1 MRRAPA
7 ITQEKRTSSTG
18 ELQVAEYFSGPKKRF
33 YNATFDAHVI
43 KIFAG
48 EWAISRSEDE
58 MLATIL
64 GSCVSACVRDPVVG
78 VGGMNHFLLPGDE
91 ENSRDAS
98 DAARYGVN
106 AMESLING
114 LLKAGAQKHRLE
126 FKVFGGG
133 NVINNSARIG
143 SKNAKFV
150 QEFLQREGYRIV
162 SKDLEGDHPRSLH
175 YYPVSGKVMLRTLR
189 RSQDYQ
195 VVEEEAKYRKAI
207 SDKPVE
213 GDIELF

>member
-1 MRRAPA
+1 MDSRR
-7 ITQEKRTSSTG
+7 TSVEEKRTNSSD
-18 ELQVAEYFSGPKKRF
+18 ELQPDEYFGGPKKRF
-33 YNATFDAHVI
+33 YNATFNAHVI

-48 EWAISRSEDE
+48 EWAVSKAEDE

-64 GSCVSACVRDPVVG
+64 GSCVSACVRDPVAG
-78 VGGMNHFLLPGDE
+78 IGGMNHFLLPGDE
-91 ENSRDAS
+91 SS
-98 DAARYGVN
+98 DRESSDGARYGVN
-106 AMESLING
+106 AMENLING

-150 QEFLQREGYRIV
+150 QEFLKREGYRIV
-162 SKDLEGDHPRSLH
+162 SQDLEGDHPRSLH
-175 YYPVSGKVMLRTLR
+175 YYPVSGKVMMRVLR
-189 RSQDYQ
+189 RKQDYQ
-195 VVEEEAKYRKAI
+195 VVEEEDKYRKAI
-207 SDKPVE
+207 SKKPIE

>member
-1 MRRAPA
+1 MQQAPA
-7 ITQEKRTSSTG
+7 ITQDKRTSSTG

-33 YNATFDAHVI
+33 YNATFNAHVI
-43 KIFAG
+43 KIFSG
-48 EWAISRSEDE
+48 EWAISRAEDE

-91 ENSRDAS
+91 ESNRHAS
-98 DAARYGVN
+98 DVARYGVN
-106 AMESLING
+106 AMENLINA
-114 LLKAGAQKHRLE
+114 LLKAGAHKQRLE

-150 QEFLQREGYRIV
+150 QEFLQREGYRIA
-162 SKDLEGDHPRSLH
+162 SKNLEGDHPRSLH
-175 YYPVSGKVMLRTLR
+175 YYPVTGKVMLRTLR
-189 RSQDYQ
+189 RSQDHQ
-195 VVEEEAKYRKAI
+195 VVEEEAKYRTAI
-207 SDKPVE
+207 SAKPVE
-213 GDIELF
+213 GAIELF